1 MDPHSASQ
9 LDKMPPGMLIIML
22 VWLGAFMLTAKL
34 VNVIARRPLVNGA
47 AIFFCLVF
55 APLVALSLYAVFCS
69 RNHQHLAEMMGGCAF
84 DCAPALIASFF
95 FARSFERKKKAAS
108 NNVLA

>member
-9 LDKMPPGMLIIML
+9 LDKMPPGMLIIVL
-22 VWLGAFMLTAKL
+22 VWLGACMLIAKV

-55 APLVALSLYAVFCS
+55 ASLVAVSLYVVFCS
-69 RNHQHLAEMMGGCAF
+69 HNVHLAEMTGSCWAF
-84 DCAPALIASFF
+84 CLPALLASYFL
-95 FARSFERKKKAAS
+95 ARSFERKKKAAW
-108 NNVLA
+108 NNLLH

>member
-47 AIFFCLVF
+47 AIFCCLVF

-69 RNHQHLAEMMGGCAF
+69 RNQHLAEMMGGCAF

-95 FARSFERKKKAAS
+95 FARSSERKKKAAS
-108 NNVLA
+108 NNALA